1 MSKFLHPVDVA
12 EAVATSRHI
21 APDFVPEDVPADC
34 ATGRVLCE
42 DVIAREDIPGFD
54 RSVVDGFAV
63 NFEDTTGSS
72 ESIPALLNCGGRGSM
87 GAPEQ
92 GLVVSR
98 GRCAYIPTGGVLP
111 EGADAVIMVEHTER
125 AGDTVLVKRPV
136 VYGENVLFHDEDYR
150 RGAVILQAGRRL
162 TPQDTGVLAA
172 CGRTSV
178 AVARRPVIGIIST
191 GNELVPVT
199 ATPGPGQVR
208 DANASMLAAYLN
220 EYGCDP
226 LHYGIVRDEYRSFE
240 DALSKALPECDAILI
255 SGGSSKDDR
264 DMTAGV
270 IAGNG
275 EVLVHGITLAPGKP
289 TIIGRIGTTP
299 VFGLPGHP
307 ASAYVV
313 LIVVVLP
320 LISHMLGEK
329 KPCLRTT
336 RAVLGDSLPSQKGRE
351 EYIRVR
357 LEERIAYPV
366 FGKSGLL
373 NTLVNSDGLVCIPAG
388 CEGLEK
394 GCEVDVILW

>member
-12 EAVATSRHI
+12 EAVATALRI
-21 APDFVPEDVPADC
+21 APDPVPEEIPADG
-34 ATGRVLCE
+34 ATGRVLST

-54 RSVVDGFAV
+54 RSVVDGFA
-63 NFEDTTGSS
+63 FRAEDTTGAS
-72 ESIPALLNCGGRGSM
+72 ESNPALLQCVGRVSM
-87 GAPEQ
+87 GSPET
-92 GLVVSR
+92 GLVVTK
-98 GRCAYIPTGGVLP
+98 GTCVYIPTGGVLP
-111 EGADAVIMVEHTER
+111 EGADAVVMVEHTER

-136 VYGENVLFHDEDYR
+136 AYGENVLFHDEDYR
-150 RGAVILQAGRRL
+150 CGAVILPAGRRL
-162 TPQDTGVLAA
+162 SPQDTGVLAA

-178 AVARRPVIGIIST
+178 IVAKRPVIGIIST

-208 DANASMLAAYLN
+208 DANASMLAAYLR

-226 LHYGIVRDEYRSFE
+226 RLYGIVRDERGSFE
-240 DALSKALPECDAILI
+240 AALSKALPECDVILI
-255 SGGSSKDDR
+255 SGGSSKGDR

-313 LIVVVLP
+313 LIVIVLP

-329 KPCLRTT
+329 KPFLRTT

-357 LEERIAYPV
+357 LEEGTAYPV

-373 NTLVNSDGLVCIPAG
+373 NTLVNSDGLVRIPAG
-388 CEGLEK
+388 IEGLEK
-394 GCEVDVILW
+394 GSDVDVILW